1 MNLVSIIIP
10 YYKKKNYIEE
20 TLNSA
25 INQTYK
31 ETEIIIIYDDPDH
44 NDLSFLKEIIKKDI
58 RIKLIINDINLGA
71 GKSRNVGI
79 KSQVVII

>member
-10 YYKKKNYIEE
+10 YYKKKLYIEE

-31 ETEIIIIYDDPDH
+31 ETEIIIIFGDPGND
-44 NDLSFLKEIIKKDI
+44 DLSFFKA
-58 RIKLIINDINLGA
+58 LI
-71 GKSRNVGI
+71 SRSITSFAMDLIFFFITSNET
-79 KSQVVII
+79 KYHL